1 MSDRPPGPKVYGY
14 RWVVLAVFMT
24 VTALNQLCWIT
35 FAAIT
40 TDTAEFYRAGELAVG
55 LLSLSF
61 MAVYVLIFLPSA
73 WAIDSLGFRAA
84 VTIGAILTAVGALGR
99 GAFAGSF
106 AAVFAFQIVIAVGQP
121 FVLGAITKMA
131 AQWFPPRERATAAGL
146 GTLAIYLGILAGV
159 AVTPVLF
166 AAAGMRG
173 MLLVW
178 GLASVAAAAAFAALA
193 RERPPTPPSPE
204 GADARS
210 LVLDGLRS
218 MLRRRDFVLLLL
230 VFFVGLGIFNGVTTW
245 IEQIVAPRGFDAA
258 QAGIAGGVM
267 LAGGIAGAIVMP
279 LVSDATRRRKPFLV
293 ISLAGMIPGLL
304 GLAYAGRTPGL
315 LASAFVFGFFLLSS
329 GPIGFQYGAEI
340 TLPAPEGTS
349 NTLLLMAGNLA
360 GIAFIF
366 GMDGLR
372 GPGGSMTPPLL
383 GLVVLTAL
391 CVVAALF
398 LAESPIRSGPR

>member
-1 MSDRPPGPKVYGY
+1 MSDRPPVPKVYGY
-14 RWVVLAVFMT
+14 RWVVLAVFMA

-40 TDTAEFYRAGELAVG
+40 TDTAAFYGAGELAVG

-84 VTIGAILTAVGALGR
+84 VTIGALLTAVGALGR
-99 GAFAGSF
+99 GIFAASF

-131 AQWFPPRERATAAGL
+131 AHWFPPRERATAAGL

-159 AVTPVLF
+159 AVTPVLL

-178 GLASVAAAAAFAALA
+178 GVASAAAAAAFAALA

-204 GADARS
+204 GAEARS

-218 MLRRRDFVLLLL
+218 MLRKRDFVLLLL

-304 GLAYAGRTPGL
+304 GLAYAGRYPAL

-360 GIAFIF
+360 GIVFIF
-366 GMDGLR
+366 GMDAFKGA
-372 GPGGSMTPPLL
+372 GGSMAPPLL
-383 GLVVLTAL
+383 GLVLLTAL
-391 CVVAALF
+391 CVVVALS
-398 LAESPIRSGPR
+398 LGESPIRSQPR